1 LSGRG
6 GAWLRAA
13 PAVALGIS
21 LACLIWFAFV
31 PSVIALY
38 ESRGSPPVNVD
49 SASLIVVA
57 LIANIVV
64 LVLIVAA
71 GWRVRGE
78 RDQ

>member
-13 PAVALGIS
+13 PAALIGIS
-21 LACLIWFAFV
+21 LACLIAFAFV

-38 ESRGSPPVNVD
+38 EARGSPPVNVD
-49 SASLIVVA
+49 SASLSLAA

-64 LVLIVAA
+64 LVLVVAVA
-71 GWRVRGE
+71 PRSSGT
-78 RDQ
+78 RDE